1 VVKKI
6 KAMQKNKKHL
16 IIFGIVMNLLFVSF
30 FALFPIKYYKGWD
43 TFKKTNL
50 DNWLA
55 TDEQFLHFV
64 FYQAFPAAAVVMI
77 ISAIIIWKLR
87 K

>member
-1 VVKKI
+1 MEKRKKYL
-6 KAMQKNKKHL
+6 MV
-16 IIFGIVMNLLFVSF
+16 FGIFLNLVFASF
-30 FALFPIKYYKGWD
+30 FGLFPIKYYIGWD
-43 TFKKTNL
+43 TFPKINR

-64 FYQAFPAAAVVMI
+64 FYQAFPAAAAIMI
-77 ISAIIIWKLR
+77 ISAILIWILR